1 MTFIL
6 PSFGASAISAVPG
19 GGGGGGGSF
28 SNTYSVDFDGT
39 DDFVN
44 LGSSSDFDS
53 VSAFTISAW
62 IKADSFS
69 GYPMILAKTYSTTG
83 KAFQFY
89 IDESTS
95 KPTLAVNFSGF
106 SSSTNAISTGVWT
119 HVAVTWTSG
128 TGAVA
133 FYINGSASGTATGST
148 SITTN
153 TDDCCIGAKPA
164 GGGFSNYFNGLID
177 EVSFF
182 NSALSASDVT
192 SIYNS
197 GVPADLSSYSPVG
210 WWRMGDNDGG
220 TGTTITDQGSGS
232 NDGTLTNGP
241 TYSTDVPVAPLS
253 NSYAL
258 EFDGL
263 DDYVTMGAPSSLD
276 ITGDMTLSIW
286 VNTDQNTQYTG
297 LFSKRNGSGRQFYF
311 YLRNDSGNK
320 NLSLQTE
327 PSGGSLSSMNT
338 SSNPVTLNTWHHVAT
353 VINSGVTNGT
363 TIYVDGNAV
372 ATGTM
377 TLASNS
383 TAPLIIGSSTG
394 TGNFFE
400 GKLDEAAIFNSAL
413 STSDVA
419 TLYNS
424 GVPGDISSLSPVGW
438 WRMGD
443 NDSGT
448 GTTITDQGSGGNDG
462 TLTNGPTFSTTVPS

>member
-19 GGGGGGGSF
+19 GGGGGAF
-28 SNTYSVDFDGT
+28 TNTYSVEFDGT
-39 DDFVN
+39 
-44 LGSSSDFDS
+44 
-53 VSAFTISAW
+53 
-62 IKADSFS
+62 
-69 GYPMILAKTYSTTG
+69 
-83 KAFQFY
+83 
-89 IDESTS
+89 
-95 KPTLAVNFSGF
+95 
-106 SSSTNAISTGVWT
+106 
-119 HVAVTWTSG
+119 
-128 TGAVA
+128 
-133 FYINGSASGTATGST
+133 
-148 SITTN
+148 
-153 TDDCCIGAKPA
+153 
-164 GGGFSNYFNGLID
+164 
-177 EVSFF
+177 
-182 NSALSASDVT
+182 
-192 SIYNS
+192 
-197 GVPADLSSYSPVG
+197 
-210 WWRMGDNDGG
+210 
-220 TGTTITDQGSGS
+220 
-232 NDGTLTNGP
+232 
-241 TYSTDVPVAPLS
+241 
-253 NSYAL
+253 
-258 EFDGL
+258 

-400 GKLDEAAIFNSAL
+400 GLLDEAAIFNSAL
-413 STSDVA
+413 STSDVT

-424 GVPGDISSLSPVGW
+424 GVPGDISSLSPLGW

-462 TLTNGPTFSTTVPS
+462 TLVNSPTFSTDIPS